1 MVNTAR
7 TITRRIHTLIT
18 VEDPEATF
26 KPLVYEVAAYVHA
39 LRMHLRDQWS
49 PDEIQ
54 HLLPKDS
61 LDALTPELNKPI
73 AMLQRI
79 GDQFA
84 VLYRDGHIHPQ
95 HLPLLE
101 GSLQAFTDLQGGCER
116 IKSTPIPFSY
126 NVLLHRSGLSIAL
139 HSPLV
144 SLRSRVGSHR
154 SSRH

>member
-1 MVNTAR
+1 MVP
-7 TITRRIHTLIT
+7 RR
-18 VEDPEATF
+18 
-26 KPLVYEVAAYVHA
+26 
-39 LRMHLRDQWS
+39 
-49 PDEIQ
+49 IQ

-101 GSLQAFTDLQGGCER
+101 GSLQAFTDLQGDANGL
-116 IKSTPIPFSY
+116 KAPPF
-126 NVLLHRSGLSIAL
+126 LSPTMCSCINCVCCFTT
-139 HSPLV
+139 PLV
-144 SLRSRVGSHR
+144 SLRSRVAHTDRHGIDCLCFLEDRRHWRRNRRTLWHR
-154 SSRH
+154 